1 MDKKGYQKRI
11 LLAED
16 DIFVRDMY
24 SVRLKK
30 DGYEVKTVKD
40 GRQALEWLSKNT
52 PDIILLDIM
61 MPFMDGLEVLAEIQK
76 NENLN
81 TIPVIMLTNLSEG
94 EDIRK
99 ALTLGASDYI
109 IKSHFTPS
117 EIVSKVNTLY
127 WQLRDQ

>member
-40 GRQALEWLSKNT
+40 GRQALEWLSQNT

-94 EDIRK
+94 DDIRK

-127 WQLRDQ
+127 WQLREQ

>member
-127 WQLRDQ
+127 WQLREQ

>member
-1 MDKKGYQKRI
+1 MDKKAYQKRI

-94 EDIRK
+94 DDIRK

-127 WQLRDQ
+127 WQLREQ

>member
-1 MDKKGYQKRI
+1 MDKKAYQKRI

-61 MPFMDGLEVLAEIQK
+61 MPFMDGLEVLTEIQK

-94 EDIRK
+94 DDIRK

-109 IKSHFTPS
+109 IKSHFT
-117 EIVSKVNTLY
+117 
-127 WQLRDQ
+127 

>member
-1 MDKKGYQKRI
+1 MEKKGYQKRI

-40 GRQALEWLSKNT
+40 GRQALEWLSHNT